1 MNIAF
6 VTTYNAR
13 DVINWSGLGYYISKS
28 LEDSGNNLQYAG
40 NLKMEFSTFDFL
52 KKVYYRKLL
61 HKSFPLE
68 RTVYTAKAYSKTVA
82 QRLSGSDYD
91 CVFSPGTLPIAY
103 LETKA
108 PKVIYTDIT
117 FAGMLNY
124 YESSDKIPREIV
136 RQANKIESQA
146 LKSCALAL
154 YASEW
159 AAESAIKY
167 YQLDASKVKV
177 VPFGSNL
184 DSHFSREEVEKFIYN
199 RSKKTLK
206 ILFNG
211 VDWRRKGGD
220 LVLSTVHE
228 IKKRGLSVELH
239 IVGIPVLAF
248 SDVPD
253 FVINHGFLNKSIP
266 AEKELLENL
275 YKTCH
280 FLFLPSRAEAFG
292 CVFCEASAFGMPSF
306 ARNTGGI
313 STAIRNGKNGF
324 ILEPSAG
331 VQEYADLICHYFL
344 DQQKYTNLGLS
355 SYHEY
360 ETRLNWRSIGT
371 LITELIKDV
380 I

>member
-28 LEDSGNNLQYAG
+28 LEDSGNSLQYIE
-40 NLKMEFSTFDFL
+40 NLKMEFSSLDFL

-61 HKSFPLE
+61 RKSFPLE
-68 RTVYTAKAYSKTVA
+68 RTVFTAKAYSKAVTKELA
-82 QRLSGSDYD
+82 NLKYD
-91 CVFSPGTLPIAY
+91 CVFSPGTLPVAY
-103 LETKA
+103 LETKV
-108 PKVIYTDIT
+108 PKVIYTDVT

-124 YESSDKIPREIV
+124 YESSDKLPQEII
-136 RQANKIESQA
+136 RQANKLESQA
-146 LKSCALAL
+146 LKSCTLAL

-159 AAESAIKY
+159 AAESAIKFY
-167 YQLDASKVKV
+167 ELEPSKVKV
-177 VPFGSNL
+177 VPFGANL
-184 DSHFSREEVEKFIYN
+184 DSHFSKEEVERFIYN
-199 RSKKTLK
+199 RQQKTLK

-228 IKKRGLSVELH
+228 IKNRGLSVELH
-239 IVGIPVLAF
+239 IVGIPVLPF

-266 AEKELLENL
+266 SQKEQLENL

-292 CVFCEASAFGMPSF
+292 CVFCEASAFGVPSF

-360 ETRLNWRSIGT
+360 ETRLNWRSIGN
-371 LITELIKDV
+371 LISELIEEV
-380 I
+380 L